1 MPFKPPFIIG
11 IWQKM
16 LPVDYYLG
24 SINICWAAKLI
35 KGKVK
40 MECTLKKITIHYE
53 TFGEGKP
60 IIMLHGWPI
69 DHRVLVS
76 ELEPIFQNRV
86 GWKRIYPDLPGMG
99 KTPGMDWIRHQDQM
113 LEVLLDFVDTL
124 IPAQRFS
131 VAGYSY
137 GGYLGRGMVYRK
149 SAIMN
154 GLLLIA
160 PTILADDKKKTLP
173 PHISLVKDSALLS
186 ELEPELAQAFQ
197 GFAVVQSRE
206 LLDAWKNHGVPAGEI
221 ADYDFLG
228 KLAENYEFSF
238 DVDTLPE
245 PFGGPAL
252 FIMGRQD
259 SICGY
264 HDAWN
269 ILENYPRATFAVL
282 DRAGHGVM
290 VEQKELFNAL
300 VNEWLDRMEEC
311 TEIEN

>member
-1 MPFKPPFIIG
+1 MKCE
-11 IWQKM
+11 
-16 LPVDYYLG
+16 L
-24 SINICWAAKLI
+24 
-35 KGKVK
+35 
-40 MECTLKKITIHYE
+40 EKITIHYE
-53 TFGEGKP
+53 TFGKGKP

-76 ELEPIFQNRV
+76 RLEPIFQNRI

-113 LEVLLDFVDTL
+113 LEVMVEFVDTL

-137 GGYLGRGMVYRK
+137 GGYIARGMVYRK
-149 SAIMN
+149 SVMLN
-154 GLLLIA
+154 GLLLVA
-160 PTILADDKKKTLP
+160 STILADDTKRTLP
-173 PHISLVKDSALLS
+173 PQETLVRDSTLLS
-186 ELEPELAQAFQ
+186 KLEPKLAEAFQ

-206 LLDAWKNHGVPAGEI
+206 LLDSWKTVGLPAREI
-221 ADYDFLG
+221 ADYDFLD

-245 PFGGPAL
+245 PFGGPTL
-252 FIMGRQD
+252 FVMGRQD

-269 ILENYPRATFAVL
+269 ILENYPRATFAIL

-290 VEQKELFNAL
+290 VEQKKLFNAL
-300 VNEWLDRMEEC
+300 VNEWLDRIEEF
-311 TEIEN
+311 TEIEK